1 MAHPDNQSQ
10 SFSEVVGRLDEI
22 TEAVRSK
29 DTTLEQSLDLLDE
42 AIELGLRAVELV
54 DSTELSPQEA
64 QQVSGEASV

>member
-1 MAHPDNQSQ
+1 MAHPDNQNQ

-64 QQVSGEASV
+64 QQVSGGASA